1 MNREE
6 FKANPAAQK
15 KFGIFA
21 GVFVAGVLCLMFG
34 GSVRS
39 TVRAMGSR
47 KPSSI
52 VRAAV
57 PRAAAPPPV
66 VAPAVPVAP
75 VAPALP
81 PDVVELNKLLG
92 IWGGSVPVEGVG
104 GGLCEIRLE
113 LKPGEEKPGFIGYST
128 ISCAH
133 VPIFRPGQTSNPNRL
148 GDWMQK
154 AKPVSAILTGEIR
167 NGSIEL
173 VQEKAIGSNES
184 GCNIVSAVLTPFS
197 ELMAVSWKSGPA
209 NWKEQPE
216 SACGGGDVVMHR
228 VKTY

>member
-6 FKANPAAQK
+6 FKKDGNAQR
-15 KFGIFA
+15 KFFIFA
-21 GVFVAGVLCLMFG
+21 SVLGAAVLWLLFG
-34 GSVRS
+34 GSLRS

-47 KPSSI
+47 KPSPVI
-52 VRAAV
+52 VRTA
-57 PRAAAPPPV
+57 PRPVAPAPPV
-66 VAPAVPVAP
+66 VVPVAP
-75 VAPALP
+75 PAPALP
-81 PDVVELNKLLG
+81 PDVVELNKLVG
-92 IWGGSVPVEGVG
+92 IWGGSVPAEGAG

-113 LKPGEEKPGFIGYST
+113 VKPGEEKPGFIGYST
-128 ISCAH
+128 ISCAR
-133 VPIFRPGQTSNPNRL
+133 VPQFRPGQRSSPNRL

-154 AKPVSAILTGEIR
+154 AKPVSAILNGEIK

-184 GCNIVSAVLTPFS
+184 GCNIVSASLTPFT

-209 NWKEQPE
+209 NWKEQPQ